1 MRAWLA
7 SAAAGVCVAL
17 AGCVAPFNYQ
27 EIGPGAPFGYRSTAN
42 ADGGH
47 TILVVMPEYAANVA
61 LAQQFW
67 DRRAAEICGNPNY
80 RKIMFRA
87 ERATVYYDYYGAR
100 PGNYYLEG
108 YAYCDA
114 SASEPAP
121 AADSTA
127 P

>member
-7 SAAAGVCVAL
+7 SVAAGACVAL
-17 AGCVAPFNYQ
+17 AGCVAPFTYQ

-42 ADGGH
+42 ADGGY
-47 TILVVMPEYAANVA
+47 TILVVMPLYESELA

-67 DRRAAEICGNPNY
+67 DRRAAEICGNANY
-80 RKIMFRA
+80 RKIIFRA
-87 ERATVYYDYYGAR
+87 ERANYYDNYGAH

-121 AADSTA
+121 TADSTA